1 MIKGWDEGVASM
13 KKGEK
18 AILTCQP
25 EYAYGAR
32 GSPPTI
38 PPQSTL
44 QFEVEL
50 FSWKSDNDL
59 FNDGGCIRVKTL
71 AKGSG
76 YGFPKDIDEATV
88 TYAVAA
94 PDGGA
99 QIIAATD
106 AEFTVKA
113 APFEGLAKVLTRM
126 KSGESCVVQMTGQY
140 CVGLPGAPAAADV
153 TVTLK
158 SYRNVDAICDL
169 RGTVKVLTEGEG
181 FDTPNDGAA
190 CTVSYSTSLAS
201 TGAVVDEVSDFCYE
215 TGNEVLPAGLEEVV
229 MRMKKGEVAEA
240 AVPADF
246 AYGAAGKQ
254 GLSKGEVPADA
265 DVVFTITMTAFENEK
280 ETYTMVREGGGSMS
294 VKRARD
300 VFCVFVCA
308 RDPPPVQWDRDVVNK
323 VRA

>member
-1 MIKGWDEGVASM
+1 
-13 KKGEK
+13 
-18 AILTCQP
+18 
-25 EYAYGAR
+25 
-32 GSPPTI
+32 
-38 PPQSTL
+38 
-44 QFEVEL
+44 
-50 FSWKSDNDL
+50 
-59 FNDGGCIRVKTL
+59 
-71 AKGSG
+71 
-76 YGFPKDIDEATV
+76 
-88 TYAVAA
+88 
-94 PDGGA
+94 
-99 QIIAATD
+99 
-106 AEFTVKA
+106 
-113 APFEGLAKVLTRM
+113 
-126 KSGESCVVQMTGQY
+126 MTGQY

-308 RDPPPVQWDRDVVNK
+308 RDPPPVQWDRDVVNT